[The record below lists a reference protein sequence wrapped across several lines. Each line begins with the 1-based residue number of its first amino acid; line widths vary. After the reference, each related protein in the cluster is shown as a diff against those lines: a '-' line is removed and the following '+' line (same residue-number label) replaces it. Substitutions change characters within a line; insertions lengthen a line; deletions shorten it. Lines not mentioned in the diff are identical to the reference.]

1 MNKLIVPFLLL
12 FLASCDNNLL
22 FDENASIDNMSW
34 SREDVKSFSYQV
46 DDTLQSCNFY
56 MNIRHSEDYAFS
68 NLYVFLKTEFPNG
81 EAARDTME
89 FILQDPDGK
98 WKGRGAGSLRDNSIM
113 FKQNLRFPL
122 KGQYRFSFEQAMRE
136 PQLKGISEIGL
147 RIEKFQ
153 NP

>member
-22 FDENASIDNMSW
+22 FDENSSIDNMSW
-34 SREDVKSFSYQV
+34 AQNDVKSFNYQV
-46 DDTLQSCNFY
+46 DDTLQACNFY
-56 MNIRHSEDYAFS
+56 MNIRHTEDFAFS

-89 FILQDPDGK
+89 FILQEPDGK
-98 WKGRGAGSLRDNSIM
+98 WKGSGAGSLRDNSIM

-122 KGQYRFSFEQAMRE
+122 KGMYRFSFEQAMRE